1 MVGSKRLEVG
11 EDGSS
16 SPSSASWRKY
26 NYLHGLHYVVGTS
39 ECGFQ
44 AELCHTKQ
52 EAGHFTVL
60 TPLPLGTLTTLLNVL
75 KTLSFSNFIYLTD
88 SMDMSLSTLQELVMD
103 REAWRAAVHGVTKS
117 RTRLSDWTGLDWSL
131 YSGLC
136 WDLLLLS
143 LFSPCGA
150 LASPRGGFSCCGAW
164 TSRCFSSCRQGATC
178 KSDFA
183 RSL

>member
-1 MVGSKRLEVG
+1 MVGSKKLEVG

-26 NYLHGLHYVVGTS
+26 NYLHGLHYVVRTS

-44 AELCHTKQ
+44 AELCNTKQ
-52 EAGHFTVL
+52 EAGHFTIL

-117 RTRLSDWTGLDWSL
+117 RTRLSDWTGLESL
-131 YSGLC
+131 FGAVLGFVAAQPLFSLRCSGFSS
-136 WDLLLLS
+136 WGLLLLWS
-143 LFSPCGA
+143 VDSTMLQQLQTGCHM
-150 LASPRGGFSCCGAW
+150 
-164 TSRCFSSCRQGATC
+164 
-178 KSDFA
+178 
-183 RSL
+183 